1 MSKTLRYQKLA
12 IRQHLAQQYALNN
25 LSDLTARRLE
35 KLMSREPEFKNIV
48 YRWQEKLTVIV
59 DAIPEQQ
66 PPKAVWSA
74 LCAQHNLVSPNK
86 QKSIWGSWFWP
97 SSFAF
102 ALSALI
108 IVSLQLYKLPVINTQ
123 FSPSYTAVMNKADNN
138 FRFVINAYAGLT
150 PGKSQL
156 KIQWDQNV
164 SSEDLTGLTLWSI
177 ARGTGKAEKIDN
189 IEVLAS
195 QQYFFSKEHWLKI
208 KNSEYL
214 EVKRGSEIVYRGECI
229 QLSSWKS

>member
-1 MSKTLRYQKLA
+1 MSKILRYQKIV

-25 LSDLTARRLE
+25 LSQLTAKRLE
-35 KLMSREPEFKNIV
+35 KLISNEPEFQKII
-48 YRWQEKLTVIV
+48 YRWQEKLTIIV

-66 PPKAVWSA
+66 PPKTVWDA
-74 LCAQHNLVSPNK
+74 LCTQHNLASPNK
-86 QKSIWGSWFWP
+86 QKVIWSRWFWP

-102 ALSALI
+102 VLSALI
-108 IVSLQLYKLPVINTQ
+108 IVSLQFYKLPVINTE
-123 FSPSYTAVMNKADNN
+123 FSPSYTAVMNKTDNSL
-138 FRFVINAYAGLT
+138 RFVINAYAGLT
-150 PGKSQL
+150 PGKAQL

-177 ARGTGKAEKIDN
+177 SRGTGKAEKIDN
-189 IEVLAS
+189 LEVLAN

-214 EVKRGSEIVYRGECI
+214 EVKRGNDIVYRGECI